1 MDSKSQDVSN
11 DYKYTMQNKR
21 DRRESKNTSQMS
33 STPITLYQ
41 PRPTLLI
48 PLVFVFQHSIVCAD
62 SFHLNHYD
70 NHPKKGQNNRKLEKQ
85 TQKMSSTAAP
95 KHFDISQLPSLKAGM
110 TAEEETT
117 KRRKTCRFIE
127 EAGKRLKLPRVAVAT
142 AMVFFHRF
150 YAKHS
155 FLEHDRFEVAVA
167 SIVLAAKTE
176 ESPKKLKDVIDECC
190 KLKQGGMNG
199 EWRLVWGVYFYCL
212 RRLRV
217 SQIFIDR

>member
-1 MDSKSQDVSN
+1 
-11 DYKYTMQNKR
+11 
-21 DRRESKNTSQMS
+21 MS
-33 STPITLYQ
+33 S
-41 PRPTLLI
+41 
-48 PLVFVFQHSIVCAD
+48 S
-62 SFHLNHYD
+62 
-70 NHPKKGQNNRKLEKQ
+70 
-85 TQKMSSTAAP
+85 AP

-127 EAGKRLKLPRVAVAT
+127 ESGRLLKLPRVAVAT

-176 ESPKKLKDVIDECC
+176 ESPKKLNLVIDECY
-190 KLKQGGMNG
+190 KLKQRGMNG
-199 EWRLVWGVYFYCL
+199 K
-212 RRLRV
+212 
-217 SQIFIDR
+217 